1 MFEKQSGVN
10 QPMKI
15 RPASRLPSATALAY
29 LLSTN
34 HVWKLPAIRRNQDRS
49 LADIAAKACAAVT
62 ALLMSLNANAVENH
76 AASAKQLAKQLSNP
90 VASLISVP
98 FQFNWDTGIGPKDAD
113 RVTLNVQPVIP
124 FSLND
129 DWNLISRTIL
139 PISYL
144 ESTADGVDSAFGLGD
159 TVQSFFF
166 SPKKPTKGGWI
177 TGFGPV
183 LLLPTATEE
192 AFKSKQWGLGP
203 TVVGLRQHD
212 GWTYGGLVN
221 QVWGLNNPD
230 DRAQV
235 NNTFLQPFLSYTTP
249 TAVTYSLNTEST
261 YNWTAE
267 QWTVPINASVSK
279 LVSLGNQ
286 KVSFQFGA
294 RYYADAP
301 EGGPDWGLRFTTTFL
316 FPE

>member
-1 MFEKQSGVN
+1 
-10 QPMKI
+10 MKI

-34 HVWKLPAIRRNQDRS
+34 HVWKLPAIRRNQNRS

-124 FSLND
+124 FSLNE

-144 ESTADGVDSAFGLGD
+144 ESTADGVDNAFGLGD

>member
-1 MFEKQSGVN
+1 
-10 QPMKI
+10 MKI

-34 HVWKLPAIRRNQDRS
+34 HVWKLPAIRRNQNRS